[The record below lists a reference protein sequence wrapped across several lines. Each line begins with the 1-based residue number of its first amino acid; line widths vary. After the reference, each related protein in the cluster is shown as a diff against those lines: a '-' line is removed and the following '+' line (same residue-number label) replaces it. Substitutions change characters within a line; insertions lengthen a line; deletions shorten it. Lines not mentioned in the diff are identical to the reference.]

1 MSRRAGVIRAGSGI
15 LVSALSFFF
24 FFMGQIYRQTADMSV
39 FHVQNNSSV
48 YLHQL
53 ESFCT

>member
-1 MSRRAGVIRAGSGI
+1 MSRRAGVICAGSGI
-15 LVSALSFFF
+15 LVSALFFF
-24 FFMGQIYRQTADMSV
+24 FFFGQIYRQTADMSV